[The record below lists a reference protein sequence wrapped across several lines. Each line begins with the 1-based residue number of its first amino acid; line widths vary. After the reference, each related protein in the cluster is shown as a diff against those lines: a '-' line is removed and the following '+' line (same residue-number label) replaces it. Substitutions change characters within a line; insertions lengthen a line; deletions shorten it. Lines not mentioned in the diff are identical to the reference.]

1 MEKTNNTAMEIS
13 LKEVMA
19 AVLRGGKKIVAF
31 TVILAMLF
39 GAFAALDYYVL
50 SEDPDQEYR
59 LMLEEYEF
67 NREILE
73 STVERARKTVEK
85 QKEYNENSQLMQI
98 NPYDKITTTLVFTVS
113 GVKLEEVTD
122 SFMVTETP
130 ISYAKTLIQAQY
142 VGAWNG
148 LDLEPVAAGT
158 RYEGVGD
165 KYLRELIHL
174 EPMNGG
180 VLHMTVAGSSAE
192 ECEQIAKA
200 LYAALQQ
207 CQSAV
212 TEASYDH
219 ELTVLND
226 INTQSTVDV
235 ELEKKQTE
243 NKDKLE
249 KYQQSF
255 VAAEQELQALA
266 APAYEGGTKNV
277 IINAIFGALVGA
289 FATVICL
296 VVAHFVKGRV
306 SGSKQLS
313 ARYGLV
319 HLGSLTKKGG
329 LWEKLARSVMGEK
342 FWKDAAQA
350 QSYIAENCAYHLSE
364 EGPVVV
370 ATTLES
376 FDEDVKEQMIG
387 ILGAKG
393 RTVAFATDVEHNP
406 EALKA
411 LAQCGSII
419 LAERAFESRNATV
432 RELLNKAK
440 ELNKP
445 VCGFVML

>member
-1 MEKTNNTAMEIS
+1 METTNNTAMEIS
-13 LKEVMA
+13 LREVLA
-19 AVLRGGKKIVAF
+19 ACLRGGKKIVIF
-31 TVILAMLF
+31 TMIFAILF

-50 SEDPDQEYR
+50 SEDPDEGYR
-59 LMLEEYEF
+59 LELEEYEF
-67 NREILE
+67 NKGVLE
-73 STVERARKTVEK
+73 AAVERAKKEVEK
-85 QKEYNENSQLMQI
+85 QKAYNENSQLMQI
-98 NPYDKITTTLVFTVS
+98 NPYDKITTTLVFTIS

-122 SFMVTETP
+122 PFLVTETP
-130 ISYAKTLIQAQY
+130 ISYAKSLIQAQY

-148 LDLEPVAAGT
+148 LDLGQVAAGT

-180 VLHMTVAGSSAE
+180 VLQMTVAGSSAQ
-192 ECEQIAKA
+192 ECEQIVKA

-207 CQSAV
+207 CQEAV
-212 TEASYDH
+212 TEASYEH

-226 INTQSTVDV
+226 INTQSSVDM
-235 ELEKKQTE
+235 ELEKQQTE

-249 KYQQSF
+249 KYLQSL
-255 VAAEQELQALA
+255 VEAEKALQALA
-266 APAYEGGTKNV
+266 APAYEGGMKNV
-277 IINAIFGALVGA
+277 ISNVIFGALVGA

-296 VVAHFVKGRV
+296 VVAHFIKGRV
-306 SGSKQLS
+306 SGSKQL
-313 ARYGLV
+313 ATRYKLI
-319 HLGSLTKKGG
+319 HLGSLTKSNG
-329 LWEKLARSVMGEK
+329 LWKKLGYAVMGEK
-342 FWKDAAQA
+342 LWKDAKQA

-370 ATTLES
+370 ATTLDNLE
-376 FDEDVKEQMIG
+376 EDVKAQMID

-393 RTVAFATDVEHNP
+393 RTVAFAMDVEHNP

-411 LAQCGSII
+411 MAQGSSII

-432 RELLNKAK
+432 KELLKKAK